1 MLVVEIEATNLCNA
15 ACLMCPREALS
26 RPKGH
31 MSWDTFQAVADKVL
45 AFGHT
50 EVFSFSGLGEPT
62 LNPHLGRFIA
72 YASPNFRTVLTTN
85 GSLLDDDSIKTLLK
99 AGLDSLILSFNG
111 ADAVTYEST
120 MVNLRFCQTQEAIQ
134 QLVSLGNGQLDLLAN
149 VTVSNLTKDRLP
161 AIRTYLNEMGIE
173 QIIYSHCHSR
183 GGYLHDNSICSTP
196 PPPSTTRCDI
206 FADTTFV
213 AWNGQVLACCHDLA
227 GEGVLADLTQT
238 SMEEL
243 AAARTQILEEGVDF
257 AMCPKCDDIYR
268 LTHDAPPPGG
278 TLNEWIYRLYE
289 NENSQ
294 VASLTG
300 ALRQNERELA
310 NARSRLS
317 ALEDEKSRLTQL
329 VAAYE
334 GGRFMR
340 FMRWLDEQRNR
351 LRR

>member
-1 MLVVEIEATNLCNA
+1 MIVVEIEATNLCNA

-31 MSWDTFQAVADKVL
+31 MSWETFQVVADKVL
-45 AFGHT
+45 AFERT

-72 YASPNFRTVLTTN
+72 YVSPHVRTVLTTN
-85 GSLLDDDSIKTLLK
+85 GSLLDDPAIDTLLK

-111 ADAVTYEST
+111 ADAETYEGT
-120 MVNLRFCQTQEAIQ
+120 MVNLHFGRTQEAIRRLTTQ
-134 QLVSLGNGQLDLLAN
+134 GSGRLDLLAN
-149 VTVSNLTKDRLP
+149 VTVSNLTKDQLP
-161 AIRTYLNEMGIE
+161 AMKTYLNGMGIE

-183 GGYLHDNSICSTP
+183 GGNLHNSTICSTP
-196 PPPSTTRCDI
+196 APPPTTRCDI

-227 GEGVLADLTQT
+227 GEGALADLTQA

-243 AAARTQILEEGVDF
+243 AAARTKILEKGVDF
-257 AMCPKCDDIYR
+257 AMCPKCDDLYR
-268 LTHDAPPPGG
+268 LAHDAPPPGG

-289 NENSQ
+289 NENGQ
-294 VASLTG
+294 VASLTE
-300 ALRQNERELA
+300 ALRQNDHELA
-310 NARSRLS
+310 SARSRLL
-317 ALEDEKSRLTQL
+317 ALEDENSRLNQL
-329 VAAYE
+329 VADYE

-340 FMRWLDEQRNR
+340 FMCWLDEQRSR
-351 LRR
+351 LR